1 MKRCPK
7 CNSTYS
13 DETLSFCLSD
23 GVALLEVD
31 EQETEEFSTADR
43 GEMRIEIPKETVAFQ
58 TPAPVT
64 SVEPAKKRG
73 VGAFLLGI
81 LAAMFLLVLVGV
93 GGVAIYY
100 FAFDHQN
107 DQVANSATP
116 TPSNEVESLKKE
128 LEELKGKVEEK
139 EKETPAA
146 QEEPTAEKTPK
157 PTAAIP
163 AGSAVVNS
171 PSDGFLAL
179 RTLPNHKTGQRIA
192 KIPHGTTINLSG
204 CLRRIRIGKRTGSW
218 CRTTYAGKTGWVFDA
233 WVNRSG

>member
-13 DETLSFCLSD
+13 DDTLSFCLSD
-23 GVALLEVD
+23 GAALLEAD
-31 EQETEEFSTADR
+31 GQKTEEFSTSDR

-64 SVEPAKKRG
+64 TVEEKKKG

-100 FAFDHQN
+100 LAFDRDN
-107 DQVANSATP
+107 RPVANTATP
-116 TPSNEVESLKKE
+116 TPDKEVESLKKR
-128 LEELKGKVEEK
+128 LEELQGKVEEK
-139 EKETPAA
+139 EKETPEA
-146 QEEPTAEKTPK
+146 ETEPTDEKTPK
-157 PTAAIP
+157 PTTSIP
-163 AGSAVVNS
+163 AGYAVVNS
-171 PSDGFLAL
+171 PADGFLAL

-192 KIPHGTTINLSG
+192 KIPHGTSITLSG
-204 CLRRIRIGKRTGSW
+204 CQNRVKIGKRTGRW
-218 CRTTYAGKTGWVFDA
+218 CRTSYAGKAGWVFDA
-233 WVNRSG
+233 WVRR